1 MGGWLLMFL
10 VLFGVCAVIAI
21 PYVLLELADYME
33 KNPVPDWIQGITEF
47 LLGWEPQMFHP
58 YIPGT
63 IKIIAV
69 GGMIIATI
77 YFWMRYKEEDN
88 AIAQLLAYGFGIV
101 SICWLVSN
109 VIIKPAT
116 TYIASLFQPL
126 GSVSSL
132 LFLLVMVWIIHKSV
146 RS

>member
-10 VLFGVCAVIAI
+10 VLFGVCAVVAI
-21 PYVLLELADYME
+21 PYVLLELADYMD

-47 LLGWEPQMFHP
+47 LFGWEPQMFHP

-101 SICWLVSN
+101 STCWLVSN
-109 VIIKPAT
+109 LIIKPT
-116 TYIASLFQPL
+116 TAYIASLFQPF
-126 GSVSSL
+126 GSGSGLIIL
-132 LFLLVMVWIIHKSV
+132 LIIGLIVFNAKKA
-146 RS
+146 